1 VFFTETRRNHHKEN
15 IQMPYTWQRDPD
27 SGGVK
32 INDSVK
38 RQVKQRIIKF
48 AETNL
53 VGRYTKLDIRFR
65 DKFCYVDA
73 YTEPDVPEDWPPPD
87 FPTTKEEYIDRLR
100 NTPTHLCRLRY
111 FGDKDE
117 WGLAFYSYAH
127 NKYETS
133 VFPNGEFFGIPELA
147 VEASADFH
155 L

>member
-1 VFFTETRRNHHKEN
+1 
-15 IQMPYTWQRDPD
+15 MSDTWQQDPD

-38 RQVKQRIIKF
+38 YQVKQRIIKF
-48 AETNL
+48 AEINL
-53 VGRYTKLDIRFR
+53 AGRYTKLDIRFR

-73 YTEPDVPEDWPPPD
+73 YTEPLEPVIKEWPPD
-87 FPTTKEEYIDRLR
+87 FPETREEHIERMR
-100 NTPTHLCRLRY
+100 NTPIHLCRLRY

-127 NKYETS
+127 NGYETS
-133 VFPNGEFFGIPELA
+133 VFPNGKFFDTPEMA
-147 VEASADFH
+147 IEAAADFH

>member
-1 VFFTETRRNHHKEN
+1 
-15 IQMPYTWQRDPD
+15 MSDTWQQDPD

-38 RQVKQRIIKF
+38 YQVKQRIIKF
-48 AETNL
+48 AEINL
-53 VGRYTKLDIRFR
+53 AGRYTKLDIRFR

-73 YTEPDVPEDWPPPD
+73 YTEPLEPVIKEWPPD
-87 FPTTKEEYIDRLR
+87 FPETREEHIERMR
-100 NTPTHLCRLRY
+100 NTPIHLCRLRY

-127 NKYETS
+127 NGYETS
-133 VFPNGEFFGIPELA
+133 VFPNGKFFDTPEMA
-147 VEASADFH
+147 IETAADFH

>member
-1 VFFTETRRNHHKEN
+1 
-15 IQMPYTWQRDPD
+15 MSDTWQQDPD

-32 INDSVK
+32 INDNVK
-38 RQVKQRIIKF
+38 NELKQRILKF
-48 AETNL
+48 AEENIA
-53 VGRYTKLDIRFR
+53 GRYTKLDIRFR
-65 DKFCYVDA
+65 DKFCYVEA
-73 YTEPDVPEDWPPPD
+73 YTEPEDIVIKEWPPD
-87 FPTTKEEYIDRLR
+87 FPETREEHIERMR

-133 VFPNGEFFGIPELA
+133 VFPNGKFFGTPELA
-147 VEASADFH
+147 IETSADFY